1 MQVALKI
8 WRSELVDRRPR
19 AARVRGRRARGGD
32 AARRPR
38 HHQGPPRRDARL
50 PQELPDDDLRLL
62 RDADGR
68 RRRARLQGAR
78 CTTSPQA
85 GHVPVISAMGNLPIV
100 KDLVVDMEP
109 FWAKFRAVDPY
120 LQPGY
125 NVPPAGREH
134 VISQAADER
143 DPQGVALHQ
152 LRRLR
157 LGVQRDGVE
166 PRVPRPAGARQGDA
180 VRRRPARR
188 RASSTGSRT

>member
-1 MQVALKI
+1 MKVGPEDLAL
-8 WRSELVDRRPR
+8 DRRTGER
-19 AARVRGRRARGGD
+19 ELREYEVD
-32 AARRPR
+32 APEWATLLDVPR
-38 HHQGPPRRDARL
+38 HRQGPPRRHARL

-68 RRRARLQGAR
+68 RRRARLQDAR
-78 CTTSPQA
+78 CTTSREA
-85 GHVPVISAMGNLPIV
+85 GHVPVISPMGNLPIV
-100 KDLVVDMEP
+100 KDLVVDMDP

-134 VISQAADER
+134 VISQRADDG

-152 LRRLR
+152 LRLLR

-166 PRVPRPAGARQGDA
+166 PGVPR
-180 VRRRPARR
+180 ARR
-188 RASSTGSRT
+188 RSRRRCASSAIRATARRTSGSRR